1 MFKKTH
7 HKASTSS
14 TTNAYQRG
22 YNRAVKDYQALKP
35 FRHYPQ
41 KALALTS
48 RFIKGKIRAARD
60 YVDGYED
67 AKQQLS

>member
-14 TTNAYQRG
+14 TMNAYQRG

-35 FRHYPQ
+35 FHHYPQ
-41 KALALTS
+41 RILTLTS
-48 RFIKGKIRAARD
+48 HFIKGKMKSARD

-67 AKQQLS
+67 AKQQLM

>member
-7 HKASTSS
+7 SKTS

-41 KALALTS
+41 KVLALTS
-48 RFIKGKIRAARD
+48 RFIKGRIKTVRD